1 LRCPTNCRW
10 KGEFKSV
17 CNNLG
22 NVSILI
28 NYTHTYVIYP
38 KISRWMRLY
47 IFPVHIHM
55 PLSFLAN
62 TLYIFMVKATHILLK
77 GYLILRLV
85 SFQLIAVRSCID
97 FPGFPG
103 YWKLYFMG
111 LERFSRTGLT
121 PTDESFAFAANKL
134 RVAFT
139 FRVGEVGGC
148 FWGWLGGFAT
158 RLLD

>member
-1 LRCPTNCRW
+1 
-10 KGEFKSV
+10 
-17 CNNLG
+17 
-22 NVSILI
+22 
-28 NYTHTYVIYP
+28 
-38 KISRWMRLY
+38 
-47 IFPVHIHM
+47 
-55 PLSFLAN
+55 
-62 TLYIFMVKATHILLK
+62 
-77 GYLILRLV
+77 
-85 SFQLIAVRSCID
+85 
-97 FPGFPG
+97 
-103 YWKLYFMG
+103 MG